1 MIKPAEGFR
10 YDPEDDGFE
19 ENNGAIP
26 VRGFD
31 PALHDFDD
39 DLEEPGFQPIDLT
52 PVVNQTREFFLP
64 EGPLKNSEEFGGR
77 PFEYRPQQAEMAN
90 QIAEAFRGQHNLC
103 VEAPT
108 GVGKSLAY
116 LVPAILYSIRHP
128 RPVVISTETINLQ
141 EQLIKKDIPLLAKML
156 GVDFKAALAKGR
168 GNYLCLRRFNLA
180 SGEGRG
186 EYLPRNSCQV
196 HLEKIAEWAA
206 TTETG
211 DRGEM
216 RKVDEETWSY
226 VCCESGGCAGE
237 HKCPFGKE
245 CFYWRVRETWE
256 QADVIVTNHAMF
268 FIDLKMKELEQA
280 DPGSFLLPRYCGTIV
295 DEAHTMENSAA
306 EYLGLRLSS
315 IAVYSTL
322 NRLFNPKTGRGI
334 LVKPG
339 DAALKL
345 RTMVTD
351 LGIMAAAYF
360 DFWRDYIE
368 RTDEDIR
375 SITAPD
381 IAPEGLRDAFIKFCY
396 ELAEYNEELEEKML
410 KAEITGYH
418 QRCSSFADILENF
431 QSMLLQPHVYWAELD
446 NKNIVLR
453 SAPLN
458 VNEMLYELLFSKEF
472 PTILT
477 SATLSVNRNLNYY
490 RSRVGYGNGGELILD
505 SPFDPR
511 QVTVLL
517 PKEMPE
523 PNHSNY
529 FSALLEKLQ
538 EYIMM
543 TNGKAFVL
551 FTSHAMLRSCADRL
565 QGFFLEKGINL
576 LVHDRTLNRTELL
589 KEFKEDVNSVLFG
602 TDSFWTGVDVPGE
615 ALSNVIVA
623 KLPFAVPSHPL
634 IKARCERIEASGGKA
649 FMDYS
654 LPEAIL
660 KFRQGVGRLVRS
672 KTDTGY
678 IVLLDRR
685 ITSKFYGRWF
695 LDSLPAHPIK
705 YV

>member
-1 MIKPAEGFR
+1 MIKPADGFQ
-10 YDPEDDGFE
+10 YDPKYDDVEDSTPSPG
-19 ENNGAIP
+19 
-26 VRGFD
+26 RGFD
-31 PALHDFDD
+31 PVENDFDES
-39 DLEEPGFQPIDLT
+39 EESDIPTIDMAPVIKLT
-52 PVVNQTREFFLP
+52 EEFFLP
-64 EGPLKNSEEFGGR
+64 EGPLKDSEKHGGR

-90 QIAEAFRGQHNLC
+90 HIAESFFNQQNLC

-108 GVGKSLAY
+108 GIGKSLAY
-116 LVPAILYSIRHP
+116 LVPSILYSIRHP
-128 RPVVISTETINLQ
+128 RPIVISTETINLQ

-156 GVDFKAALAKGR
+156 GVEFKAALAKGR
-168 GNYLCLRRFNLA
+168 GNYLCLRRFALA
-180 SGEGRG
+180 SGDGRS

-196 HLEKIAEWAA
+196 HLQKIAEWAD

-216 RKVDEETWSY
+216 RQINEETWSY
-226 VCCESGGCAGE
+226 VCCESGGCPGE
-237 HKCPFGKE
+237 HKCPYGKQ

-256 QADVIVTNHAMF
+256 QADLIVTNHAMF
-268 FIDLKMKELEQA
+268 FIDLKMKELEKA
-280 DPGSFLLPRYCGTIV
+280 DPASFLLPRYCATIV
-295 DEAHTMENSAA
+295 DESHTMENGAS
-306 EYLGLRLSS
+306 EYLGLRISS
-315 IAVYSTL
+315 IAIYSTL
-322 NRLFNPKTGRGI
+322 NRLFNPKSGRGI
-334 LVKPG
+334 LVRPG
-339 DAALKL
+339 DQALTL

-351 LGIMAAAYF
+351 LGIMAASYF

-368 RTDEDIR
+368 RSDEDIR
-375 SITAPD
+375 RINAPD
-381 IAPEGLRDAFIKFCY
+381 IAPEGLRDAFLKFCY
-396 ELAEYNEELEEKML
+396 VLSEYYDEVEEKML
-410 KAEITGYH
+410 KAELNSFH
-418 QRCSSFADILENF
+418 QRCSDFAHALENF
-431 QSMLLQPHVYWAELD
+431 QSMQLQPHVYWAEMSD
-446 NKNIVLR
+446 RNIVLR

-458 VNEMLYELLFSKEF
+458 VNEMLYELLFSKSF
-472 PTILT
+472 PTVLT
-477 SATLSVNRNLNYY
+477 SATLSVNHSLEYY
-490 RSRVGYGNGGELILD
+490 RGRVGYGGGSELILD

-529 FSALLEKLQ
+529 LPVLLEKLQ
-538 EYIMM
+538 DFILMSK
-543 TNGKAFVL
+543 GKAFVL
-551 FTSHAMLRSCADRL
+551 FTSHYMVRSCADALR
-565 QGFFLEKGINL
+565 GFFAENDLTL
-576 LVHDRTLNRTELL
+576 LVHDRAYSRSALL
-589 KEFKEDVNSVLFG
+589 QEFKDDINSVLFG
-602 TDSFWTGVDVPGE
+602 ADSFWTGVDVPGE

-660 KFRQGVGRLVRS
+660 KFRQGVGRLIRS

-695 LDSLPAHPIK
+695 IDSLPPHPIS

>member
-1 MIKPAEGFR
+1 MIKPADGFR
-10 YDPEDDGFE
+10 YDPKYDGNED
-19 ENNGAIP
+19 NVTSP
-26 VRGFD
+26 KRGFD
-31 PALHDFDD
+31 PVVSGFAESAEPDF
-39 DLEEPGFQPIDLT
+39 PPIDMT
-52 PVVNQTREFFLP
+52 PVIRLTEAFFLP
-64 EGPLKNSEEFGGR
+64 EGPLKHSEEHGGR
-77 PFEYRPQQAEMAN
+77 PFEYRPQQAEMAKH
-90 QIAEAFRGQHNLC
+90 IAESFFNQQNLC

-116 LVPAILYSIRHP
+116 LVPAILYAVRHP
-128 RPVVISTETINLQ
+128 RPIVIATETINLQ

-156 GVDFKAALAKGR
+156 GVEFKAALAKGR
-168 GNYLCLRRFNLA
+168 GNYLCLRRLALA

-196 HLEKIAEWAA
+196 HLEKITEWAD

-216 RKVDEETWSY
+216 RRVNEETWSY
-226 VCCESGGCAGE
+226 VCCESGGCPGE
-237 HKCPFGKE
+237 HKCPFGKQ
-245 CFYWRVRETWE
+245 CFYWRIRETWE
-256 QADVIVTNHAMF
+256 QADLIVTNHAMF

-280 DPGSFLLPRYCGTIV
+280 DPGSFLLPQYCGTII
-295 DEAHTMENSAA
+295 DEAHTMENGAA
-306 EYLGLRLSS
+306 EYLGMRLSS
-315 IAVYSTL
+315 IAIYSTL

-334 LVKPG
+334 LVRPG

-375 SITAPD
+375 SIQAPD

-396 ELAEYNEELEEKML
+396 ILGEYYDEQEEKML
-410 KAEITGYH
+410 KAELASFQ
-418 QRCSSFADILENF
+418 QRCTSFADVLENF
-431 QSMLLQPHVYWAELD
+431 QSMLLQPHVYWAELSK
-446 NKNIVLR
+446 KNIVLR

-472 PTILT
+472 PTVLT
-477 SATLSVNRNLNYY
+477 SATLSVNHSLSYY
-490 RSRVGYGNGGELILD
+490 RGRVGYGGGSELMLD

-529 FSALLEKLQ
+529 FPVLIDKLRDF
-538 EYIMM
+538 IMM
-543 TNGKAFVL
+543 TEGKAFVL
-551 FTSHAMLRSCADRL
+551 FTSHAMLRSCAERM
-565 QGFFLEKGINL
+565 QGFFAEKDIKL
-576 LVHDRTLNRTELL
+576 LVHDRSLSRTALL
-589 KEFKEDVNSVLFG
+589 QEFKDDVNSVLFG

-634 IKARCERIEASGGKA
+634 VKARCERLEAAGGKA

-660 KFRQGVGRLVRS
+660 KFRQGVGRLIRS
-672 KTDTGY
+672 KTDNGY

-695 LDSLPAHPIK
+695 IDSLPAHPIN